1 MLERTCETSSATG
14 SAVWAVFLSDNL
26 SARLASVLLCANL
39 AQIENME
46 NLMIDLHCHSTASDG
61 TDSPSRIIEKAH
73 EIGLTAIALT
83 DHDVV
88 DGLAEFQAAAAKYP
102 GLWAVNGTE
111 LAVDCPGAS
120 VEILALDIKD
130 VNPFRGRQ
138 KKLIAFRNQ
147 ALVERI
153 DKLNGLGIEIT
164 AEDVYLK
171 PDGSCRSVVG
181 RPHIAAVLLEKG
193 YVATIFAITPIL
205 LSA

>member
-1 MLERTCETSSATG
+1 MKQVRRPD

-120 VEILALDIKD
+120 VGYKRRQSFPRAAKEIDSFSQSGA
-130 VNPFRGRQ
+130 
-138 KKLIAFRNQ
+138 
-147 ALVERI
+147 
-153 DKLNGLGIEIT
+153 
-164 AEDVYLK
+164 
-171 PDGSCRSVVG
+171 CRT
-181 RPHIAAVLLEKG
+181 
-193 YVATIFAITPIL
+193 Y
-205 LSA
+205 